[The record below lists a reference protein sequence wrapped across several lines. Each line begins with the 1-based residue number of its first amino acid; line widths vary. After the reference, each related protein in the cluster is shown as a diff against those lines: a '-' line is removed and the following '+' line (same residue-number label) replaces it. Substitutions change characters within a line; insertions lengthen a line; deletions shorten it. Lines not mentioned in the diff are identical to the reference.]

1 MKRFK
6 TAVALAMIFLIAFSL
21 TGCAKVA
28 ATVNGQKIYLKD
40 VERQI
45 EAVKKEHADT
55 FKGAQGKELET
66 QFRKNIL
73 ENLITMELYA
83 QAAEK
88 TGVKVDEK
96 ELESKFNE
104 IKKMFPSEQEFAE
117 ALKKENLTIDEV
129 KKNIRLVTI
138 KQKVDAQ
145 ITKGLKV
152 TDQEGQD
159 YYNKNPEQF
168 KEPEQVK
175 GKHIL
180 VKTEKEAQDILS
192 QLKAGTD
199 FAELAKKHSTDEGSK
214 DKGGDLGWFSR
225 GQMVPEFEKVAF
237 ELAPGATSDPVKSQF
252 GYHVIRVEE
261 KKEALQKTFEE
272 VKEQV
277 KQTLLSKKQQEKVQS
292 WITEQRKKAKIKIY
306 I

>member
-28 ATVNGQKIYLKD
+28 ATVNGRKIYLKD
-40 VERQI
+40 VERQV
-45 EAVKKEHADT
+45 EAVKKQHADT
-55 FKGAQGKELET
+55 FKGAQGKELEA

-73 ENLITMELYA
+73 DNLITMELYA

-88 TGVKVDEK
+88 MGIKVDEK
-96 ELESKFNE
+96 ELESKFND

-117 ALKKENLTIDEV
+117 ALKKENLTVDEV

-145 ITKGLKV
+145 ITKGLTV
-152 TDQEGQD
+152 TDEQGQD

-180 VKTEKEAQDILS
+180 VKTEKEAQDILN
-192 QLKAGTD
+192 QLRAGGD
-199 FAELAKKHSTDEGSK
+199 FAQLAKKYSTDEGSK
-214 DKGGDLGWFSR
+214 NQGGDLGWISR

-237 ELAPGATSDPVKSQF
+237 ELAPGATSGPVKSQF
-252 GYHVIRVEE
+252 GYHIIRVEE
-261 KKEALQKTFEE
+261 KKAARQKTFEE
-272 VKEQV
+272 VKEQA
-277 KQTLLSKKQQEKVQS
+277 KQSLLSKKQQEKVQS
-292 WITEQRKKAKIKIY
+292 WIIEQRKKAKIKIY